1 MTTVATFT
9 TPEDAHLF
17 RMFLESRG
25 IRGVLLDEYFVQL
38 FWNYSNAIGGVR
50 LVVEDEDRDDA
61 TAAYQEYMEA
71 LRSGPYPLQTVRGWP
86 AVVLLSILVG
96 APLIVFGRL
105 WNKSK

>member
-17 RMFLESRG
+17 RMFLGSRG
-25 IRGVLLDEYFVQL
+25 IQGVLLDEHFVQL

-50 LVVEDEDRDDA
+50 LVVEDEDEDDA
-61 TAAYQEYMEA
+61 AKAYQDYMEA
-71 LRSGPYPLQTVRGWP
+71 LRSGPYPLQTVRAWP

-105 WNKSK
+105 LNKSK